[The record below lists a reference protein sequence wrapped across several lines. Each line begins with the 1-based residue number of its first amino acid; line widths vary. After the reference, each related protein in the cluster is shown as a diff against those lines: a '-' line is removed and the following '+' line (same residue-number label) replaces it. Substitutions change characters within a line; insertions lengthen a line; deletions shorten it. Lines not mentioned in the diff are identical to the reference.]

1 MVLAGVRDPGV
12 LWLLIF
18 FVVPLYTVVSV
29 GFGTVDPIFR
39 SPEPVYNPYWWS
51 ADGFRQVIG
60 RFVGPAAFW
69 QPVLIRTIVY
79 VALASMICLVL
90 GYTVAYY
97 VARFGG
103 KRKAL
108 LLVLFDLAVLD
119 QLPDADLR
127 VAEPARHGRVGERHP
142 AQAQRGLG
150 SIAWLSG
157 RPITVIMSLVYG
169 YIPYMIL
176 VLFGQLDRINE
187 SLLEAGRDL
196 GASPSRTFFRVTL
209 PLSKQAILAGLII
222 VSLPMF
228 GDYYTNDLM
237 GGPQTRMYGNLI
249 DHAIN
254 QAGQGPRAGVL
265 VLLLMLFLIDPHGL
279 LPALRRSARR
289 RHDERRCR
297 HHRSRA
303 PGCGPRRSDPDAGF
317 RNPWRRPWVLGG
329 VTVAYLA
336 WSILPV
342 LIAIMFSFNAGRSR
356 STWQGFSLRWWWQDP
371 DRRTASPIPASG
383 ARSRRASSSRSS
395 RS

>member
-1 MVLAGVRDPGV
+1 MASDVATPTAPPGEPTPRVKKKKASGSQEDGPRFPRWFWPVFAIPGV

-60 RFVGPAAFW
+60 RFIGPAAFW

-108 LLVLFDLAVLD
+108 LLVLLISPFWISYLMRIFAWQSLLATDGWVNDILLKLNVVSD
-119 QLPDADLR
+119 P
-127 VAEPARHGRVGERHP
+127 
-142 AQAQRGLG
+142 
-150 SIAWLSG
+150 IAWLSG

-209 PLSKQAILAGLII
+209 PLSKQAILAGVII

-265 VLLLMLFLIDPHGL
+265 VLLLMLFLIIPMGY
-279 LPALRRSARR
+279 
-289 RHDERRCR
+289 
-297 HHRSRA
+297 
-303 PGCGPRRSDPDAGF
+303 
-317 RNPWRRPWVLGG
+317 
-329 VTVAYLA
+329 YL
-336 WSILPV
+336 
-342 LIAIMFSFNAGRSR
+342 R
-356 STWQGFSLRWWWQDP
+356 STKR
-371 DRRTASPIPASG
+371 AAE
-383 ARSRRASSSRSS
+383 AR
-395 RS
+395 